1 MYYLTQLQKW
11 LKYQLSGAKEIGVA
25 LISLTIAYTILLGG
39 YGIITIDDR
48 LDNADKTQLREIGK
62 LIAVELETQEKLNS
76 QINGLLQN
84 IKNSIPTITHIH
96 IYEIEKQQIKL
107 LATTEAIAD
116 EEKSYLT
123 EKTITLLQK
132 NIITQQEEIKNN
144 NLEIYLPVNI
154 KKNNNFNQGILGIYG
169 TLNNRDRDKS
179 KTNQQILIMAG
190 CSLAIQIIC
199 IVFVIYGNTWRN
211 KIKIRPNTS
220 GKLAETN
227 INSINEKAREKS
239 QEIVKFKEAEIYA
252 IVAIEANDGLW
263 NWNLK
268 TNNFYFSPGWSS
280 ILGYDLQEIDNTLEV
295 WLQRIH
301 PEDINRIKT
310 EINNYIQ
317 HNTGKLE
324 TEYRLLHKD
333 GTYRWVL
340 SRAVAIKDEN
350 HKTNSLSGCIIDIT
364 KYKKT
369 EEQLLHDA
377 FHDSLTGLSNRAL
390 FMNRLEH
397 AFDLSRRRQNYLF
410 AVLFVD
416 LDRFKIV
423 NDSLGHKWGDRLL
436 IEFVE
441 RLVPCLRS
449 GDTIGRIGGDEFAI
463 LLEDINYINDATA
476 VAERLQKLL
485 EEPFILNGQ
494 KVIISASIGIA
505 LSAVE
510 NYQHPEEIIRDAD
523 IAMYRAK
530 AMGKARHQV
539 FEPDMDFE
547 NLTFLQIENDLRQAI
562 DNKEFQIQYQ
572 PIVSL
577 STGLIIGFEALVRW
591 QHLTKGIISPAE
603 FIPVAEQTGLIIP
616 VGYWVLRSACRQMS
630 IWQNSFPFEPPL
642 TINVNLSGKQF
653 FQADLLVQIISILE
667 ETGLK
672 PNSLKLEITES
683 AIIENPEAAATKLI
697 QLKDLGVQ
705 LYIDDFGTGYS
716 SLSFMH
722 RFPFDALKIDTS
734 FIGNMGADSES
745 SEIVKSIVNLAHNLG
760 IYVVAEGVETSS
772 QLEKLKA
779 MGCNN
784 GQGQGYLFS
793 KPLGAED
800 VEILLAE
807 TWEERKHQKE
817 SS

>member
-1 MYYLTQLQKW
+1 MYYLTQFQQW
-11 LKYQLSGAKEIGVA
+11 LKCQLSGTKKIGVA
-25 LISLTIAYTILLGG
+25 LISLTIACTILLGG
-39 YGIITIDDR
+39 YGMVKINDS
-48 LDNADKTQLREIGK
+48 LDNSYKTQLREITK
-62 LIAVELETQEKLNS
+62 LIALELETQENVNN
-76 QINGLLQN
+76 QINVFLQN
-84 IKNSIPTITHIH
+84 LKKSIPEIAHIH

-107 LATTEAIAD
+107 LATTEAI
-116 EEKSYLT
+116 ECEKNSYL
-123 EKTITLLQK
+123 EDKIITLLQK
-132 NIITQQEEIKNN
+132 DIKKQEEEIKNHKFQ
-144 NLEIYLPVNI
+144 ISLPVKI
-154 KKNNNFNQGILGIYG
+154 KKNNNFNKGILGIYA
-169 TLNNRDRDKS
+169 TLNNRDIAAA
-179 KTNQQILIMAG
+179 NQQILLIACWSM
-190 CSLAIQIIC
+190 AIQISLI
-199 IVFVIYGNTWRN
+199 IFIIYGDVGKNN
-211 KIKIRPNTS
+211 KTNQNIYTNLALKPR
-220 GKLAETN
+220 KLLNQERKKE
-227 INSINEKAREKS
+227 SK
-239 QEIVKFKEAEIYA
+239 EIVKLKLEEEIYA
-252 IVAIEANDGLW
+252 LVAIEANDGLW

-268 TNNFYFSPGWSS
+268 TNNFYFSAGWSS
-280 ILGYDLQEIDNTLEV
+280 ILGYDLQEIGNTVEA

-301 PEDINRIKT
+301 PEDINRVKT

-317 HNTGKLE
+317 QNKGKIE

-333 GTYRWVL
+333 GKYRWVL
-340 SRAVAIKDEN
+340 SRAIAICDEN
-350 HKTNSLSGCIIDIT
+350 HKINSLSGCIIDIT

-397 AFDLSRRRQNYLF
+397 AFDLSKRRQNYLF
-410 AVLFVD
+410 AVLFID

-449 GDTIGRIGGDEFAI
+449 GDTIARIGGDEFAI

-494 KVIISASIGIA
+494 EVIISASIGIA

-510 NYQHPEEIIRDAD
+510 NYQNPEEIIRDAD

-539 FEPDMDFE
+539 FEPDMDFA

-562 DNKEFQIQYQ
+562 DSNEFQIQYQ

-577 STGLIIGFEALVRW
+577 ATGLIIGFEALVRW

-616 VGYWVLRSACRQMS
+616 VGYWVLRSACHQMS
-630 IWQNSFPFEPPL
+630 IWQNLFPFDPPL

-653 FQADLLVQIISILE
+653 FQADLVPKIIIILE

-683 AIIENPEAAATKLI
+683 AIIENPEAAATKLL

-772 QLEKLKA
+772 QLEKLRA

-784 GQGQGYLFS
+784 GQGQGYFFS
-793 KPLGAED
+793 KPLSAED
-800 VEILLAE
+800 VEVLLLQ
-807 TWEERKHQKE
+807 TLEERKQQKE
-817 SS
+817 I